1 MKKYLIRTGTTVFL
15 LFLML
20 TWNGCDSFNSLPLN
34 IPFTLNVH
42 VTGSDNTISNSSP
55 LYCLN
60 TDSQT
65 YTEYRDKI
73 NSLHFVEAAYRTK
86 NVFPQELSGNITV
99 ALQDGDGNSLFSYTI
114 QGANPA
120 DYMAPNSPYI
130 LQLTQQQI
138 DFINTHLNSLLN
150 SGACFTAVIT
160 VDNISGGNPPYSVD
174 GAIDMVIEA
183 DTDL

>member
-1 MKKYLIRTGTTVFL
+1 MKKYIIRTGTSLFL

-20 TWNGCDSFNSLPLN
+20 TWNGCDAFNSLPLN
-34 IPFTLNVH
+34 IPFTLNVN
-42 VTGSDNTISNSSP
+42 VTGSDNSLSNSAS
-55 LYCLN
+55 YCLS
-60 TDSQT
+60 TDSDT

-86 NVFPQELSGNITV
+86 NVFPQGLSGNITV
-99 ALQDGDGNSLFSYTI
+99 ALQDGNGNNLFSYTI
-114 QGANPA
+114 PGAAPA

-130 LQLTQQQI
+130 LQLSQSQI
-138 DFINTHLNSLLN
+138 DFINTYLNSLL
-150 SGACFTAVIT
+150 STGACFTAVIT
-160 VDNISGGNPPYSVD
+160 VDNITGGNPPYSVN